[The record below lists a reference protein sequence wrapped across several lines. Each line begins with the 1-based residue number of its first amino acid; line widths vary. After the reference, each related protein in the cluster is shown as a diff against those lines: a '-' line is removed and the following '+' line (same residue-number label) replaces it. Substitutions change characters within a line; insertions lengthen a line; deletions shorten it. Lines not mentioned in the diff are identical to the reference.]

1 MKSVSSPLALAYL
14 NRALS
19 AARVVPAPRAKVDSR
34 VADKFVV
41 RGYKELFEEL
51 KGIGR
56 HQGRSM
62 NSEAVAAILDA
73 LNQQARSTAMLNI
86 LSAYLGGKVSG
97 RVLAEVPDFIL
108 NYCETPDSFVIRF
121 PPDIREAVTRA
132 AKGWTMNGWCLD
144 ALVKWINVQRQHYA
158 LLSAAIAMNPALIGA
173 DE

>member
-14 NRALS
+14 NRALN

-34 VADKFVV
+34 IADKFVV
-41 RGYKELFEEL
+41 RGYEELFDEL

-73 LNQQARSTAMLNI
+73 LNKQTRSTAMLNI
-86 LSAYLGGKVSG
+86 LSAHLGDKVSS
-97 RVLAEVPDFIL
+97 RVLAEVPDFVL
-108 NYCETPDSFVIRF
+108 NYCEKPDSFVIRF
-121 PPDIREAVTRA
+121 PPEIREAVTQA
-132 AKGWTMNGWCLD
+132 SKGWTMNGWCMD
-144 ALVKWINVQRQHYA
+144 ALVKWINMQRQHYA
-158 LLSAAIAMNPALIGA
+158 LLSAAIAMNPALVGV